1 MKIKFKVKVL
11 DKIIE
16 TEREFDDSDFRHEGY
31 SFKNELYSIANDIKD
46 EYCWVEFEVLDGK
59 YKGLNDDSILYE
71 TDEVIELE
79 DGMNLVLEDDTV
91 VICNGKFETIFG
103 VEYVGIY
110 PTLIDNVEI
119 ISIAKSGIDF
129 DKTKQLNGVN

>member
-1 MKIKFKVKVL
+1 MKIKFKVKLL

-46 EYCWVEFEVLDGK
+46 EYCSVKFEVLDGK

-71 TDEVIELE
+71 TDDMIELK
-79 DGMNLVLEDDTV
+79 DGMKLVLEDNIV
-91 VICNGKFETIFG
+91 VICNGEFETIMG
-103 VEYVGIY
+103 MEYVGIY
-110 PTLIDNVEI
+110 PTMVDGSEI
-119 ISIAKSGIDF
+119 VSIVKSCIDF
-129 DKTKQLNGVN
+129 DKTKELNGGI